1 MFSKKYG
8 VRPNAALRISNIYP
22 TISSSDRRCS
32 RRCNRRCN
40 RSCNRRERGDSQ
52 LLRLRERL

>member
-8 VRPNAALRISNIYP
+8 VRPNAALRTFCIRL
-22 TISSSDRRCS
+22 TVSSSDRRCS